1 LSEDSASSWARISAS
16 LASYSEKARAF
27 ISGHLTSDKGAAEA
41 NGPDRRIVQAGEPTR
56 KQHFASPGN
65 PGAAP
70 AAGAGVLDA
79 PGQVPPSSGNV
90 DAAAEAYSTVLR
102 IALGRKDWQSYSETA
117 LALCEL
123 YMQARQIEKAIVHAE
138 SSLAVLASAAL
149 ASEEKIRVENP
160 KLLLDLGV
168 CLAILD
174 KPEKSRAAL
183 ALAREALEAR
193 CDHFLLSRVFDT
205 LARLAKREGDVVG
218 MRRYVGSAMLH
229 EQTAR
234 DFVGIAATMAIL
246 DEKGRFPSPAGSR
259 S

>member
-1 LSEDSASSWARISAS
+1 LSEDSASNWARISAS

-27 ISGHLTSDKGAAEA
+27 ISGHLTSDKAAAEA
-41 NGPDRRIVQAGEPTR
+41 NGPDRLIVQAGEPTR
-56 KQHFASPGN
+56 KQHFAGQGN
-65 PGAAP
+65 PGDAP
-70 AAGAGVLDA
+70 AAGPDA
-79 PGQVPPSSGNV
+79 PGQVPKSSGNV

-102 IALGRKDWQSYSETA
+102 IALDRKDWQSYSEAA

-123 YMQARQIEKAIVHAE
+123 YMQARQIEKAILHAE
-138 SSLAVLASAAL
+138 LSLAVLASAAL
-149 ASEEKIRVENP
+149 ASEGKIRVENP

-174 KPEKSRAAL
+174 KPERSRAAL
-183 ALAREALEAR
+183 ALARGAFEAR

-205 LARLAKREGDVVG
+205 LARLAKREGDVVS
-218 MRRYVGSAMLH
+218 MRRCVGSAMLH

-246 DEKGRFPSPAGSR
+246 DEKDRFPPPAGSR